1 MPGVV
6 TRKFCV
12 ACREML
18 EEGEFSRSGL
28 MCDWCCRHCEV
39 TPPPRCPSCGIM
51 YKTQHEAEIC
61 CTEEGWKDK

>member
-1 MPGVV
+1 
-6 TRKFCV
+6 
-12 ACREML
+12 ML